1 MKKLLFIIIFLAIF
15 SCGFSKK
22 IVVATDIDYP
32 PFTYIDQDGKLI
44 GISQQL
50 WTLFSERTGIEVEL
64 IPMNWS
70 EALEKAKRSEV
81 DVLDLVFMTQER
93 KEFLNYTI
101 PIYTI
106 TSSIYYDRDLPAI
119 NNLSDLSPYIVGV
132 KKGDA
137 LYEIA
142 KKSSSTVQFKF
153 YDTYA
158 QLAEAIKNSE
168 IEVFLMDDIPAQ
180 YYLHRYDLVYEI
192 RKSEPFSSNQ
202 LYWAVPKPKSE
213 ILQILN
219 EGLNKI
225 SPREIDQIINSM
237 IPESPSI
244 NPEMVKTISIIALC
258 FAAGFVVFA
267 FISQYLKKIVERSK
281 IELQKRNEEL
291 NIYNEELEAQSQE
304 IKAINEELEASLTA
318 LEKANQR
325 LMDTYTLINEVFNL
339 EEDEE
344 SFLQKAFDL
353 VFDMFPKASAGD
365 VSLFDKGT
373 LRIVKSY
380 GYEKDTINL
389 LKLPVSKLKVPN
401 TAVLIRNLN
410 SLSQE
415 KVLENTYVKV
425 GKMASKPSHTMIVP
439 MKFGSEVLGS
449 ISLHIVGGTE
459 VFSEQDL
466 KLVESLTKLIVSF
479 FLVRR
484 YINVREKLHNQTVLA
499 LVKALEYYDEYTQ
512 GHSQRVAELCK
523 KMAQKLSLPEKQI
536 ELAALLHDIGKICVP
551 QNILNKEGYLTDDEF
566 NLVKQ
571 HPVKGFELISAVE
584 GMQNVA
590 KIILYHHE
598 RYDGKGYPM
607 GLKNDEI
614 PVESQVIFIADSFD
628 AMTTARPYRKV
639 PMSFAEALEEIKRCS
654 STQFNP
660 KIAEVF
666 IDIIKNDLEVGI

>member
-1 MKKLLFIIIFLAIF
+1 
-15 SCGFSKK
+15 
-22 IVVATDIDYP
+22 
-32 PFTYIDQDGKLI
+32 
-44 GISQQL
+44 
-50 WTLFSERTGIEVEL
+50 
-64 IPMNWS
+64 
-70 EALEKAKRSEV
+70 
-81 DVLDLVFMTQER
+81 
-93 KEFLNYTI
+93 
-101 PIYTI
+101 
-106 TSSIYYDRDLPAI
+106 
-119 NNLSDLSPYIVGV
+119 
-132 KKGDA
+132 
-137 LYEIA
+137 
-142 KKSSSTVQFKF
+142 
-153 YDTYA
+153 
-158 QLAEAIKNSE
+158 
-168 IEVFLMDDIPAQ
+168 
-180 YYLHRYDLVYEI
+180 
-192 RKSEPFSSNQ
+192 
-202 LYWAVPKPKSE
+202 
-213 ILQILN
+213 
-219 EGLNKI
+219 
-225 SPREIDQIINSM
+225 
-237 IPESPSI
+237 
-244 NPEMVKTISIIALC
+244 
-258 FAAGFVVFA
+258 
-267 FISQYLKKIVERSK
+267 
-281 IELQKRNEEL
+281 
-291 NIYNEELEAQSQE
+291 
-304 IKAINEELEASLTA
+304 
-318 LEKANQR
+318 
-325 LMDTYTLINEVFNL
+325 
-339 EEDEE
+339 
-344 SFLQKAFDL
+344 
-353 VFDMFPKASAGD
+353 
-365 VSLFDKGT
+365 
-373 LRIVKSY
+373 
-380 GYEKDTINL
+380 
-389 LKLPVSKLKVPN
+389 
-401 TAVLIRNLN
+401 
-410 SLSQE
+410 
-415 KVLENTYVKV
+415 
-425 GKMASKPSHTMIVP
+425 MASKPSHTMIVP